1 MRKQV
6 AQNKQISVKIYKKYK
21 LPMSKWM
28 KMYIMHNKS
37 LKSRSDMLQYNHN
50 SNGEANVDV
59 KQLVLEKG
67 GTIYE
72 DQ

>member
-1 MRKQV
+1 
-6 AQNKQISVKIYKKYK
+6 
-21 LPMSKWM
+21 
-28 KMYIMHNKS
+28 
-37 LKSRSDMLQYNHN
+37 MLQYNHN